1 MIGKFDTSYTLN
13 IIEDVLTDWSQ
24 KRVQRR
30 SNASLDAEF
39 STMTTNSFPATWF
52 NIMDEPDEHM
62 PRLLTVWDN
71 VAGREVDWV
80 EREEYHRVRE
90 KNYILEVKIARQQK
104 QIRKIISKYTA
115 SHMKINE
122 LEMKLLAA
130 DYDQF
135 FKRMLIQSQSKRLKQ
150 LKILLEACPNIP
162 LFVRPNEC

>member
-1 MIGKFDTSYTLN
+1 
-13 IIEDVLTDWSQ
+13 
-24 KRVQRR
+24 
-30 SNASLDAEF
+30 
-39 STMTTNSFPATWF
+39 
-52 NIMDEPDEHM
+52 MDEPDEHM